1 MNLQIIAT
9 RDFRQDLLN
18 AQLQESLPQELI
30 DRGSV
35 DVVDKHP
42 DIVHLFG
49 LWNRESIKAIREF
62 RVRRIPIVFTSLDG
76 LPAINATAKSL
87 SGQNVIN
94 ACVKKISLESD
105 VVHVCGSVEET
116 AIRNLCK
123 EAKTV
128 CIKNC
133 FYTRL
138 TTKPS
143 MLQAL
148 ENLYASVV
156 EKHDEKVSQTIT
168 NRVKEAN
175 INDKAIAS
183 VISRL
188 LLLHTLYIKGSIP
201 KTFLDDLSALLVA
214 TDYDE
219 KHLCSVLRRLK
230 LYKFASRAMQV
241 LADCST
247 LTEGF
252 MPMPPTDD
260 KLTAGIK
267 QNVIK

>member
-9 RDFRQDLLN
+9 SDFRQDLLN
-18 AQLQESLPQELI
+18 ARLCESLPQELMSS
-30 DRGSV
+30 GSV
-35 DVVDKHP
+35 NVVDRHP
-42 DIVHLFG
+42 DLVHLFG
-49 LWNRESIKAIREF
+49 LWNKESIKAIHWF
-62 RVRRIPIVFTSLDG
+62 KVRRIPIVFTSLDG
-76 LPAINATAKSL
+76 LPALNPTVKGV
-87 SGQNVIN
+87 SGQSALNS
-94 ACVKKISLESD
+94 CLKKVSSLVE

-116 AIRNLCK
+116 AIRDLCK

-133 FYTRL
+133 YYTRL
-138 TTKPS
+138 TSKPS

-148 ENLYASVV
+148 EKLYVSVV
-156 EKHDEKVSQTIT
+156 EKHDEEVRQTIT
-168 NRVKEAN
+168 DRIKEAN
-175 INDKAIAS
+175 ITDKAMATIA
-183 VISRL
+183 SRL
-188 LLLHTLYIKGSIP
+188 LMLHTLYIKGSIP
-201 KTFLDDLSALLVA
+201 QNFLDDLSALLVK

-230 LYKFASRAMQV
+230 LYKFASRAMQI

-267 QNVIK
+267 ENVIQ